1 MLWDHRGEWRVEK
14 TGFGYLLYDPAGYPV
29 ALTATEEDARAKAI
43 ELCDYY
49 DTFEQG
55 VLEARPKSLEDLKE
69 EELAEDALEGLY
81 EDPNPWPEE

>member
-29 ALTATEEDARAKAI
+29 ALT
-43 ELCDYY
+43 YY